1 LKVTGSL
8 TGCKI
13 KEPAKNKYN
22 PKYYRRRLED
32 KWAGEKIK
40 IHSGLI
46 QGKMMKKILKKISF
60 VRNLV
65 RICCYTV
72 C

>member
-1 LKVTGSL
+1 LEITGSL
-8 TGCKI
+8 TRCEI
-13 KEPAKNKYN
+13 KQPEKNNYN

-32 KWAGEKIK
+32 KWACEKIK
-40 IHSGLI
+40 IHSCLI